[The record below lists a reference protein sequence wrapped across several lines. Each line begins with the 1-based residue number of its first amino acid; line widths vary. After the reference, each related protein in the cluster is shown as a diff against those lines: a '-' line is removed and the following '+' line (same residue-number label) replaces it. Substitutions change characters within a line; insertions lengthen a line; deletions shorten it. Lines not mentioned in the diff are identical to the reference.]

1 MVVMDQLAVM
11 FVIAVHVGGR
21 MEIIHKN
28 VSNVSFHFEFQ
39 MIFKH
44 KWKGLITSE
53 MELDY
58 YYQKLHAYEL
68 SNDLSLRIRKSG
80 NFRKISKVRV
90 DIA

>member
-44 KWKGLITSE
+44 K
-53 MELDY
+53 
-58 YYQKLHAYEL
+58 
-68 SNDLSLRIRKSG
+68 
-80 NFRKISKVRV
+80 
-90 DIA
+90 